1 MANSGHV
8 VRVSDAEVSRTAETR
23 IGNVGRQS
31 YAADAGAVASRGNL
45 VHKQPVTA
53 SGALADAVVGD
64 NHNQPI
70 VVGAIAVTA
79 RGRLGGIQP
88 SAAATLALAV
98 IGRDGIQPLAA
109 AAAASTVHGVCG
121 RQPDA
126 VGAGAVTARG
136 RLGDIQP
143 SAAAT
148 LALAVIGRDGIQ
160 PLAAAAAASTVDGVC
175 GIQPDAAAGAKAVAV
190 ICTEGRRQP
199 LAARAGGVA
208 VGGDVSNHGDATT
221 LVGGRAKNAVGLNAI
236 TADGPHRAGFHH
248 R

>member
-1 MANSGHV
+1 MANLGHV

-53 SGALADAVVGD
+53 SVALADAVVGD

-70 VVGAIAVTA
+70 VVGAI
-79 RGRLGGIQP
+79 
-88 SAAATLALAV
+88 
-98 IGRDGIQPLAA
+98 
-109 AAAASTVHGVCG
+109 
-121 RQPDA
+121 
-126 VGAGAVTARG
+126 AVTARG

>member
-1 MANSGHV
+1 MAISGHV
-8 VRVSDAEVSRTAETR
+8 VRVSDVEVSRTAVTR

-45 VHKQPVTA
+45 VHNQPVTA
-53 SGALADAVVGD
+53 SVALADAVVGD

-79 RGRLGGIQP
+79 RGRLGDIQP
-88 SAAATLALAV
+88 SAAAA
-98 IGRDGIQPLAA
+98 D
-109 AAAASTVHGVCG
+109 TVDGVCG

-126 VGAGAVTARG
+126 VGAGTVTARG

-160 PLAAAAAASTVDGVC
+160 PLAAAAAASTVDGGC

-248 R
+248 